1 MKRFFR
7 RKLRK
12 SQSVHEDDRKKE
24 SKEMNGGAHITSS
37 CTFDVAHANSSQV
50 RSSTMDDDASYMD
63 ATSSSVGTEEHR
75 FDSELDRHMMQTIND
90 VKFVNRRPKFTAVG
104 EVNFQRQCL
113 DAHNALRARYGA
125 PSVMWSQEL
134 ADLAHTW
141 AMKLADRGRILYPEL
156 PGIGENI
163 KLAVAEHSDHLTT
176 GAEIVDEWSVEAQKF
191 NFDKPTWN
199 PNTQHFTQ
207 MVWRD
212 TYEMGVSRYWNT
224 AKNCVAIVAFYRS
237 PGNSNAPGEFQANV
251 PSKLALD
258 ADHHHHH
265 HHHEGATTTGT
276 PVRCLISA
284 MKRSTTISD

>member
-1 MKRFFR
+1 
-7 RKLRK
+7 
-12 SQSVHEDDRKKE
+12 
-24 SKEMNGGAHITSS
+24 
-37 CTFDVAHANSSQV
+37 
-50 RSSTMDDDASYMD
+50 MDECGSYMD
-63 ATSSSVGTEEHR
+63 ATSSSVGGTEEHR

-113 DAHNALRARYGA
+113 DAHNALRTRYGA
-125 PSVMWSQEL
+125 PNIMWSQEL

-163 KLAVAEHSDHLTT
+163 RLGLAEHCDGAHLTT
-176 GAEIVDEWSVEAQKF
+176 GAEIVDEWSAEAQKF
-191 NFDKPTWN
+191 NFDKPRWN

-224 AKNCVAIVAFYRS
+224 AKNCVAIVAFYRP
-237 PGNSNAPGEFQANV
+237 PGNSNAPV
-251 PSKLALD
+251 
-258 ADHHHHH
+258 
-265 HHHEGATTTGT
+265 
-276 PVRCLISA
+276 
-284 MKRSTTISD
+284 